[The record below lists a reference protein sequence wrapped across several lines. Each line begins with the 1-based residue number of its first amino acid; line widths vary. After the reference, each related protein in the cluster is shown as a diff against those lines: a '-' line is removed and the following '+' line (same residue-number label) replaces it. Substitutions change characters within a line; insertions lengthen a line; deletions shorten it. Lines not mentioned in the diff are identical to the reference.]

1 MNKVP
6 PGDGLVTGR
15 LGKNLDSNLGAVE
28 TAGALLEGDHLRGG
42 LQLLLFHLGIRDF
55 SYYSTG
61 QSGYQDTKNAQ
72 WTCLS
77 RGGEVAN

>member
-28 TAGALLEGDHLRGG
+28 AAGRGAALLERDHLRGG
-42 LQLLLFHLGIRDF
+42 LQLLLFHLGIRQI
-55 SYYSTG
+55 SY
-61 QSGYQDTKNAQ
+61 
-72 WTCLS
+72 
-77 RGGEVAN
+77 

>member
-15 LGKNLDSNLGAVE
+15 LGKNLDRNLGAVE
-28 TAGALLEGDHLRGG
+28 AAGALLERDHLRGG

-55 SYYSTG
+55 SYYFKG
-61 QSGYQDTKNAQ
+61 YSGYQDIKNVVIY
-72 WTCLS
+72 
-77 RGGEVAN
+77 EHI